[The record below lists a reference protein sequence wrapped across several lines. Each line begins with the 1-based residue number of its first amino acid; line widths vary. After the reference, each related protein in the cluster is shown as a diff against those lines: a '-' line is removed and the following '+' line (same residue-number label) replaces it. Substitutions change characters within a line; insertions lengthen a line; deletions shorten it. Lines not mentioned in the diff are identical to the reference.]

1 MRLKAKVVSGS
12 VFLVML
18 TLGVLVYTQ
27 QRVSDYYTQD
37 IVEKTSENIS
47 QSLINNAQIQVEQL
61 MAYLSDA
68 LINPFYRYDLTGV
81 QALLE
86 PALNNENLTKIQV
99 FDSQGNIFHDGSEGI
114 LVYGE
119 PVQHADLI
127 DAVLNQRVVFT
138 AIEGKTLIMACPL
151 ILGHDVLGGL
161 LLEYSL
167 DEVYQ
172 NIHQNQTIIETTHET
187 STTSSAK
194 LFFGIA
200 ILLFLM
206 SLTLA
211 LVLSNGIVRP
221 IEQLVRHANRIGL
234 GQHGIDNDIQRNDE
248 LGTLAHSFNHMDKNL
263 KERTEAIEFLAYHDV
278 LKRLP
283 NRAQFMDFLNKRIDH
298 GLKYNRSF
306 AVLFIDLDEFKGIND
321 NLGHS
326 AGDELLCSVANSIK
340 AEVEKRVNSHRDQAS
355 YFISRVGGDEFLMCL
370 PNLEPFNRQGIGQT
384 EHVIVSNL
392 AQQLISTLS
401 KPIWL
406 EKSNESVVV
415 GASIGIALYPQAGQN
430 AEQLVKHADIAMYSA
445 KNSGKGQFCFFNEE
459 MEKEMIYRN
468 ELEKE
473 LRLAIEDFSA
483 FHMYYQPKIELSSGR
498 IIGAEALIRWIH
510 PTRGFISP
518 DVFIK
523 IAESTGMIIPLG
535 EWIVKQVAKDMYQI
549 YGFCANED
557 FHLALNVSAKQ
568 LYGNSIAHLLSRQ
581 LITYQ
586 LPPQCFHV
594 EVTETLLMQDRQTAK
609 ENLDKIRALG
619 IEIWLDDFGTGYSSL
634 GYLLDFNIDGI
645 KIDRSF
651 VNDITTDQHSQA
663 LCSAIINM
671 AKKLDI
677 KVVAEGVEEIE
688 QSNYLLNEECDYAQG
703 YFYSRPIP
711 LNDFTLLLEENALGQ
726 TRPQVL

>member
-27 QRVSDYYTQD
+27 HRVSDYYTQD

-47 QSLINNAQIQVEQL
+47 KSLINNAQIQVEQM

-86 PALNNENLTKIQV
+86 PALNNKNLTKIQV
-99 FDSQGNIFHDGSEGI
+99 FDSQGNIFHDGSESI

-119 PVQHADLI
+119 PIKHDDLKA
-127 DAVLNQRVVFT
+127 AVLEQRKVFT
-138 AIEGKTLIMACPL
+138 VIEGDTIIMACPL

-167 DEVYQ
+167 EEVYQ
-172 NIHQNQTIIETTHET
+172 NIRQNQTIIEATHQT
-187 STTSSAK
+187 STASSAK

-221 IEQLVRHANRIGL
+221 IEQLVRHANRIGI
-234 GQHGIDNDIQRNDE
+234 GQHGIDNDVQRNDE
-248 LGTLAHSFNHMDKNL
+248 LGTLAHSFNDMDKNL

-278 LKRLP
+278 LTRLP

-298 GLKYNRSF
+298 GLKHNRPF

-326 AGDELLCSVANSIK
+326 AGDELLCTVANSIK
-340 AEVEKRVNSHRDQAS
+340 AEVEKRANPHRDQTT

-370 PNLEPFNRQGIGQT
+370 PNLEHFNRQGIGQT
-384 EHVIVSNL
+384 EQVIVSNL
-392 AQQLISTLS
+392 AKQLISTLS

-415 GASIGIALYPQAGQN
+415 GASIGIALYPQAGQSS
-430 AEQLVKHADIAMYSA
+430 EQLVKHADIAMYNA

-473 LRLAIEDFSA
+473 LRLAMEDYSA
-483 FHMYYQPKIELSSGR
+483 FHMYYQPKIELNSGR

-510 PTRGFISP
+510 PTRGHISP

-535 EWIVKQVAKDMYQI
+535 EWIVKQVAKDMHKI
-549 YGFCANED
+549 YGFCAHQD

-568 LYGNSIAHLLSRQ
+568 LYGSKVARLLNHQ

-586 LPPQCFHV
+586 LPPHCLHV

-651 VNDITTDQHSQA
+651 VNDITTDKHSQA

-703 YFYSRPIP
+703 YFYSRPIA
-711 LNDFTLLLEENALGQ
+711 LNEFIVFLEESVLNQ
-726 TRPQVL
+726 TRPHVL